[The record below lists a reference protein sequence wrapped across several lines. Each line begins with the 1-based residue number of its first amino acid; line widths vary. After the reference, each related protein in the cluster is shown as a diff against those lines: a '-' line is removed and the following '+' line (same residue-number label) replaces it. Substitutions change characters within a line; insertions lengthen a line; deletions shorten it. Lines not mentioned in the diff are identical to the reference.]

1 MQNILWKGAPGK
13 PMNAWIPWLV
23 AAGSTAAALFLWF
36 REARRVLDG
45 LKSTV
50 TCAAAQLAACRRK
63 LADGERG
70 EDAAAVLRRSESI
83 YTQAVTHYNA
93 ALHKPWLYLPGQ
105 LLGFQPVKL

>member
-1 MQNILWKGAPGK
+1 
-13 PMNAWIPWLV
+13 MNAWIPWLV

-63 LADGERG
+63 LVGGERG